1 MKIVKRKAIALGM
14 TLCLSAFASVVQTGG
29 AMAAE
34 APMPTL
40 VNRDGKFALN
50 VDGAPFFVLGAQAN
64 NSSNYAG
71 ALPKV
76 WPAIK
81 DMSANTLVMPVAWE
95 QIEPTEG
102 KFDFSFVDTLLEQAR
117 KNDVRVGLLW
127 FGTWKNTGPNY
138 TPNWVKL
145 NNKRFPR
152 VLKKDGTMLPI
163 LSAASLE
170 TREADKKA
178 YIALL
183 THLKKVDPQ
192 HTVIMVQVQNEV
204 GVYGSS
210 RDFSPAAEAEF
221 QRQVPEA
228 LLKRMGK
235 APGTWT
241 EVFGA
246 DADEYFQAWSI
257 AAYCDDIAKAGKA
270 VLPLPT
276 YMNAALRH
284 VFKNEAPG
292 TYASGGPTYNVL
304 DIYKA
309 AAPNIDFLVPDI
321 YSPES
326 LIYEANLDHY
336 ARPDN
341 PLFVGE
347 MGNAPVYAHYLYS
360 VIGHGGIGFDP
371 FGMDYTGFTNFPLG
385 GDPKTFGPEEM
396 KPFATLYQAFAPMQ
410 RLWAKAISEGRAWG
424 VSEGDDHGPANLTL
438 GNQWTAK
445 VEYRLWPFGGQAW
458 TTQLGAGLPEG
469 SETPRGGVSIAQI
482 DDTSFYVV
490 GQHARITFGTGIADQ
505 PMMLDRV
512 EEGHFD
518 QNGNWV
524 FERVQNGDQTDFGLN
539 FTDKPVVLKV
549 RLGIIQR

>member
-1 MKIVKRKAIALGM
+1 MKVMKRKILAGTAVICASSL
-14 TLCLSAFASVVQTGG
+14 LCASP
-29 AMAAE
+29 MHAAT
-34 APMPTL
+34 PSPLMPTL
-40 VNRDGKFALN
+40 VNQDGRFALN
-50 VDGAPFFVLGAQAN
+50 VDGAPYFILGAQAN
-64 NSSNYAG
+64 NSSNYPNM
-71 ALPKV
+71 LPMV

-81 DMSANTLVMPVAWE
+81 DMGANTLVMPVAWE
-95 QIEPTEG
+95 QIEPTENT
-102 KFDFSFVDTLLEQAR
+102 FDFSFVDTLLDQAR
-117 KNDVRVGLLW
+117 QNNVRVGLLW

-138 TPNWVKL
+138 TPAWVKL

-152 VLKKDGTMLPI
+152 VQKQDGTMLPI
-163 LSAASLE
+163 LSAASSV

-178 YIALL
+178 YVALL

-192 HTVIMVQVQNEV
+192 HTVIMVQVENEP

-210 RDFSPAAEAEF
+210 RDFSPAAEALF
-221 QRQVPEA
+221 QEQVPEA
-228 LLKRMGK
+228 LLKKMGRT
-235 APGTWT
+235 PGTWSA
-241 EVFGA
+241 VFGA
-246 DADEYFQAWSI
+246 DADEYFQAWST
-257 AAYCDDIAKAGKA
+257 AAYADDIAKAGKA

-284 VFKNEAPG
+284 TFKKEAPG
-292 TYASGGPTYNVL
+292 TYASGGPTYNVI

-309 AAPNIDFLVPDI
+309 TAPNIDFVAPDI

-396 KPFATLYQAFAPMQ
+396 KPFATVYKAFAPMQ
-410 RLWAKAISEGRAWG
+410 RLFAKAIADGRAWG

-438 GNQWTAK
+438 NNQWTAK

-458 TTQLGAGLPEG
+458 TTQLGAGFPEG
-469 SETPRGGVSIAQI
+469 SETARGGVAIAQI
-482 DDTSFYVV
+482 DDKTFYVI
-490 GQHARITFGTGIADQ
+490 GQHARLTFGTAANGAS
-505 PMMLDRV
+505 MLMDRV

-518 QNGNWV
+518 AKGNWV
-524 FERVQNGDQTDFGLN
+524 FDRVQNGDQTDFGLN
-539 FTDKPVVLKV
+539 FTEKPVVFKV
-549 RLGIIQR
+549 RLGIIER